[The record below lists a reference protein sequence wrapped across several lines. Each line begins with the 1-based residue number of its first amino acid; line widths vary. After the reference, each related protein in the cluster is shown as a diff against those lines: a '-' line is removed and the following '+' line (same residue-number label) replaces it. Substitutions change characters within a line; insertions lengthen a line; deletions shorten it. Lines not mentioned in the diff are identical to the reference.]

1 MASAARGATAPRLK
15 QVNLS
20 ERALRLL
27 RVDIARI
34 NVGKPHMV
42 TISDPLRSA
51 AAVPVLDLAKHLGAE
66 VVGDRAAD
74 VPREA
79 AHAQAVGGVAL
90 DSTVRSA
97 RSFDCEHAA
106 KPRPLAAHGRPAQR
120 VHPPRG
126 FDSEAV
132 HDEHELR
139 QLEVHELAGER
150 EHILPRR
157 KLGGRAP
164 NLDVIA
170 AVGEGPQ
177 ITRLDN
183 EPLKPAT
190 RRTTPTMGCVTLSRA
205 AFSASPLKRPRR
217 SRLAIVRRLPSA
229 SGMPCP
235 PSPRSALATS
245 SKKLA

>member
-51 AAVPVLDLAKHLGAE
+51 AAAPVLDLAKHLGAE

-97 RSFDCEHAA
+97 RSFASCSTCSAC
-106 KPRPLAAHGRPAQR
+106 
-120 VHPPRG
+120 
-126 FDSEAV
+126 
-132 HDEHELR
+132 
-139 QLEVHELAGER
+139 
-150 EHILPRR
+150 
-157 KLGGRAP
+157 
-164 NLDVIA
+164 N
-170 AVGEGPQ
+170 
-177 ITRLDN
+177 
-183 EPLKPAT
+183 
-190 RRTTPTMGCVTLSRA
+190 
-205 AFSASPLKRPRR
+205 SASRIC
-217 SRLAIVRRLPSA
+217 SIIDSAIFSPAFTHRHFFT
-229 SGMPCP
+229 CP
-235 PSPRSALATS
+235 
-245 SKKLA
+245 